1 MQVKEDD
8 NGFAIVDIM
17 ERGAENAAGGQ
28 MVEID
33 GTKIRK
39 IREEKE
45 LTQLY
50 VATVVGVTTDTISRW
65 ENRKYPSIKRDN
77 ALKLAGALDVDLE
90 AIIDQPVDQEIPE
103 EEPRTR
109 KPVPGWRKKIPG
121 KKTSAL
127 IFLVLAGGLGL
138 LFILKTAGQHEPVQV
153 TARRI
158 MPEHAPAG
166 AIFPVLIKISVKE
179 SGPFSLIVK
188 EYLPEGCRATEGVPR
203 FNLTGKGG
211 RELKWVSRVEDTA
224 DIAYLV
230 ENGKNPDPAELTG
243 FKGEIVVGSKAA
255 SRDIS
260 GDSSVNPAPYHW
272 VDEDRDNIIDDEEI
286 LAFYNL
292 FSDVELDIGKDLIDE
307 IWASKGYEW
316 NEKNRQY
323 EIMRNK

>member
-1 MQVKEDD
+1 
-8 NGFAIVDIM
+8 M
-17 ERGAENAAGGQ
+17 EKGAENVAGRQ

-33 GTKIRK
+33 GIKIRK

-90 AIIDQPVDQEIPE
+90 AIIDQPVDQASPE
-103 EEPRTR
+103 KEPRTR
-109 KPVPGWRKKIPG
+109 KPVSGWREKFPG
-121 KKTSAL
+121 IKLSAL
-127 IFLVLAGGLGL
+127 ILLILVGGMGL
-138 LFILKTAGQHEPVQV
+138 LFILKTAEEREPVQV

-166 AIFPVLIKISVKE
+166 SVFPVLIKISVKE

-188 EYLPEGCRATEGVPR
+188 EYLPEGCRALKGVPR

-211 RELKWVSRVEDTA
+211 RELKWVSRVEGTA

-230 ENGKNPDPAELTG
+230 KTVKNPEPAELTG

-272 VDEDRDNIIDDEEI
+272 VDEDRDSIIDDEEI
-286 LAFYNL
+286 LAFYDM
-292 FSDVELDIGKDLIDE
+292 FSDVELDIEKDLIDE

-316 NEKNRQY
+316 DEKNRQY
-323 EIMRNK
+323 EILP